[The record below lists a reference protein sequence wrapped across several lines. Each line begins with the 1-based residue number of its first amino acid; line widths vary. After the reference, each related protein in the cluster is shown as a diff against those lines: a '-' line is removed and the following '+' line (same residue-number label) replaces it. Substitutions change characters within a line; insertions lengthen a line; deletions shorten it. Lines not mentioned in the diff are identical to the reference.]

1 MPSAAGM
8 SHQYLTSDVRYID
21 DHKLGGRA
29 HAISIMDNHSRCIL
43 ASALTRLQDLAS
55 YLSMLCAAVEEYDS
69 PETLVTGRQE
79 NFQSQTGES
88 RLRDPRHSKARDS
101 AREVLAGLH
110 RDDRQRRRAEASG
123 ARPGPSGRRC
133 REKCRKDL
141 YATSA
146 CWFRSTRLSTILDTP
161 IHKTSIL

>member
-43 ASALTRLQDLAS
+43 ASASPCFKTSPPTSRC
-55 YLSMLCAAVEEYDS
+55 CAQRWRSTTPRRPSSPDGRRIFRAKQARAVY
-69 PETLVTGRQE
+69 ETLDIAKHEIVRGRSWQGYIE
-79 NFQSQTGES
+79 AT
-88 RLRDPRHSKARDS
+88 
-101 AREVLAGLH
+101 
-110 RDDRQRRRAEASG
+110 RQRRRAEASG